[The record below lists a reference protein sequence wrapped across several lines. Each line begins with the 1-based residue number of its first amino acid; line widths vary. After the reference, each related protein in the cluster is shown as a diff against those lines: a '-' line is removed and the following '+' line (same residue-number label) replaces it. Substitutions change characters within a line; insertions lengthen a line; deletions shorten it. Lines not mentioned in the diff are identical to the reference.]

1 MNQIRYVVLFVSVL
15 LLLPLF
21 GGSQN
26 KIQKIP
32 DKLVVLT
39 FDDASISQYSFV
51 APLLK
56 KHGFGATFFVCEF
69 PPNFSDN
76 TKYMSWK
83 QMKLLDDMGFEIA
96 NHTRTHPAVANISK
110 EELLKEL
117 VYIENKCDSMEIQ
130 KPVSFAYPGYSLS
143 EGVVDVLAE
152 KEYRFARAGGNR
164 AYDPAAD
171 HPLLVPSWSMVNDSK
186 PQIMQ
191 ALDQAKNGKI
201 VVLTI
206 HGVPDIEHPWVT
218 TSPELFEE
226 YVEYLADHQYTVIA
240 LRDLKKYVR
249 LKDTKFL
256 EADFKKPLRN

>member
-1 MNQIRYVVLFVSVL
+1 MNKIRCVCLFIAVV

-21 GGSQN
+21 GSSRN
-26 KIQKIP
+26 RIQKIP

-39 FDDASISQYSFV
+39 FDDASISQFSFV

-83 QMKLLDDMGFEIA
+83 QMKLLDNMGFEIA
-96 NHTRTHPAVANISK
+96 NHTRTHPAVANLSK
-110 EELLKEL
+110 AELQKEL
-117 VYIENKCDSMEIQ
+117 NYIENKCDSMKIH

-143 EGVVDVLAE
+143 EAVVDVLAE
-152 KEYRFARAGGNR
+152 KEYRFARAGGSR
-164 AYDPAAD
+164 AYDPKVD
-171 HPLLVPSWSMVNDSK
+171 HPLLIPSWAMTNDNK
-186 PQIMQ
+186 PLIMQ
-191 ALDQAKNGKI
+191 AFEQAKDGKI

-226 YVEYLADHQYTVIA
+226 YVNYLADNHFTVIA
-240 LRDLKKYVR
+240 MRDYARFEKIRSPKGCNASETR
-249 LKDTKFL
+249 F
-256 EADFKKPLRN
+256 

>member
-1 MNQIRYVVLFVSVL
+1 MNQIRCIVLLISAA

-143 EGVVDVLAE
+143 EAVVEVLAE

-171 HPLLVPSWSMVNDSK
+171 HPLLIPSWSMVNDNN

-191 ALDQAKNGKI
+191 ALDQAKDGKI

-226 YVEYLADHQYTVIA
+226 YVKFLADNHFTVIA
-240 LRDLKKYVR
+240 MRDLKKYVR

-256 EADFKKPLRN
+256 EADFEKPLRN